1 MNSLERS
8 QWWSYTTQLLSQ
20 VLKSKA
26 MMHPNPWCRINPCY
40 LWNATLQSYNRHAIV
55 GSFLDIS
62 NMMYCWDVNGGWPFV
77 LYKTSYIHYLGVGKA
92 LLTYVGQRTTS
103 NLSSRGPYFNSWT
116 SEVDSIWP
124 VWFLF
129 VSKQHVGFAFLRA
142 KHFLTFHVK
151 HVSAKFDG
159 SGHLRNSVLEH
170 LEIFKAFVWTLDNP

>member
-77 LYKTSYIHYLGVGKA
+77 LYKHSSHMLVKEQPVIWVQEDLILTRGQVKLTQSGLCDSYLSPSSMSGLRFWEPNTSSPSMWSTWVQNLTVLGIFA
-92 LLTYVGQRTTS
+92 IA
-103 NLSSRGPYFNSWT
+103 SSSTLR
-116 SEVDSIWP
+116 
-124 VWFLF
+124 FLKRLF
-129 VSKQHVGFAFLRA
+129 ER
-142 KHFLTFHVK
+142 
-151 HVSAKFDG
+151 
-159 SGHLRNSVLEH
+159 
-170 LEIFKAFVWTLDNP
+170 